1 MTDICDRFLH
11 ILRPHL
17 RTTTLATRILLPL
30 RDVASP
36 HADSHSKQTTCLSHP
51 ILSLSLTIFVF
62 YLKPYLSPFLSN
74 LIFCT
79 LSQTLSL
86 PNPYF
91 CILSQTLSLSPS
103 TVAAMDVAMMLLMR
117 CRRREARCHGRKG
130 CGPDAAMAI
139 PWTQRKWLR
148 CHGHIEVATMP
159 ISNPILEP
167 SPSLSPSFYP
177 GRKGGCHNAATTMP
191 WLHRK
196 WLRCRGINVATMT
209 L

>member
-17 RTTTLATRILLPL
+17 RTTTPATRILLPL

-91 CILSQTLSLSPS
+91 CILSQTLSLS
-103 TVAAMDVAMMLLMR
+103 LYR
-117 CRRREARCHGRKG
+117 GRKG
-130 CGPDAAMAI
+130 RSHDVVSAMPLPRAAMSW
-139 PWTQRKWLR
+139 PQRTW
-148 CHGHIEVATMP
+148 P
-159 ISNPILEP
+159 
-167 SPSLSPSFYP
+167 
-177 GRKGGCHNAATTMP
+177 
-191 WLHRK
+191 
-196 WLRCRGINVATMT
+196 RCRYSDAVAALRWLMMPPQPRA
-209 L
+209 LLQYR